1 MSRGQPSS
9 ASRLTRSVARRPSPS
24 SPTWSSATPSRSAR
38 WLSGGYSPA
47 CGPARPLACAGR
59 RLTWRAGMC
68 RSARRSCGGAEKAKS
83 KTSVARDVILN
94 SPAAGAMQRQ
104 RKRSQ
109 IAGQHGRLDPRYS
122 IPWREERAL
131 RRSYWEPCLKRLGIR
146 YRPPNNMRHS
156 YATMMCD
163 PVAIARARH
172 AALKPVSREMQ
183 AYSAAPKP
191 LRTRSAIRTAM
202 LRAGSNGRSSNPKAA

>member
-1 MSRGQPSS
+1 
-9 ASRLTRSVARRPSPS
+9 
-24 SPTWSSATPSRSAR
+24 
-38 WLSGGYSPA
+38 
-47 CGPARPLACAGR
+47 
-59 RLTWRAGMC
+59 MC

-104 RKRSQ
+104 RKHSQ

-156 YATMMCD
+156 YATMMLMAGMPPAFCAKQLGHS
-163 PVAIARARH
+163 VEMFLRTYSKWLNGGQNALEMERLET
-172 AALKPVSREMQ
+172 ALKAQIVPSLSPRISE
-183 AYSAAPKP
+183 
-191 LRTRSAIRTAM
+191 
-202 LRAGSNGRSSNPKAA
+202 SS

>member
-1 MSRGQPSS
+1 
-9 ASRLTRSVARRPSPS
+9 
-24 SPTWSSATPSRSAR
+24 
-38 WLSGGYSPA
+38 
-47 CGPARPLACAGR
+47 
-59 RLTWRAGMC
+59 MC

-156 YATMMCD
+156 YATMMLMAGMPPAFCAKQLD
-163 PVAIARARH
+163 HSV
-172 AALKPVSREMQ
+172 EMF
-183 AYSAAPKP
+183 
-191 LRTRSAIRTAM
+191 LRTYSKWLNGASKTNTRLPVTFDWIKEDEVFAKAFCRTLIMTKPGIKNAV
-202 LRAGSNGRSSNPKAA
+202 